1 MDTSSFS
8 IQTRSSGMIHD
19 DPADTSSSTPNASQN
34 DHRRHDGQFVMP
46 TTPEQF
52 EELVLARIA
61 VVTTAAARSRSPT
74 NFFDTSQDN
83 EENVQGEDQTFHRQA
98 MPKEVPLEYYVSILR
113 HLESE
118 QAHREW
124 S

>member
-1 MDTSSFS
+1 MDTTNFS
-8 IQTRSSGMIHD
+8 IQTQSRGIIQD
-19 DPADTSSSTPNASQN
+19 DPADTSSSTPNAC
-34 DHRRHDGQFVMP
+34 HRRHDGQFVMP

-74 NFFDTSQDN
+74 NFFDASQDN